1 MRFMP
6 LTWAP
11 GEDAMT
17 TDQSWH
23 DREHRQ
29 PGGIWGER
37 AVNGDGPQV
46 PEARRPAA
54 AERVSPRSSTLR
66 AVDAPIT
73 ARHYTIVVV
82 DVVGFGD
89 RSRRNSNQVRIR
101 RGLYHAM
108 EHSFNA
114 AGIPWNDCVREDRG
128 DGLLVLVP
136 ADVPKAALVD
146 ELPEALADALLA
158 HNKRHPAEEQIRL
171 RLALNAGEIVQD
183 EHGVTSSSLTHTFR
197 ILEAPVL
204 KAALAA
210 SSGVLAI
217 ISSTWFYEEVI
228 WQSDLSQS
236 DSYEEAEVTCK
247 ETTTRAWIRVVG
259 ARRAKRR
266 DQARTFTLY
275 QRRRQPK

>member
-1 MRFMP
+1 M
-6 LTWAP
+6 
-11 GEDAMT
+11 AM
-17 TDQSWH
+17 DQTWH

-29 PGGIWGER
+29 QGGIWGER

-54 AERVSPRSSTLR
+54 GDRITPRPSNLR
-66 AVDAPIT
+66 AVDTPLT

-114 AGIPWNDCVREDRG
+114 AGIPWSDCMREDRG
-128 DGLLVLVP
+128 DGLLILVP
-136 ADVPKAALVD
+136 AEVPKAVLVD
-146 ELPEALADALLA
+146 ELPETLADALAA
-158 HNKRHPAEEQIRL
+158 HNKRHPTEEQIRL
-171 RLALNAGEIVQD
+171 RLALHAGEIVQD

-204 KAALAA
+204 KATLAA

-217 ISSTWFYEEVI
+217 ISSTWFYDEVI

-266 DQARTFTLY
+266 DPVRTFTLY
-275 QRRRQPK
+275 QRRRPAK